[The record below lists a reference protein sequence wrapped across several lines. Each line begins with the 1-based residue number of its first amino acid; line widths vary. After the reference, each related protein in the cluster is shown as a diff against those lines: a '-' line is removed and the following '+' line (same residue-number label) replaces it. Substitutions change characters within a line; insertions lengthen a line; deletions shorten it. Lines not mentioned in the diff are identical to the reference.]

1 MSNSQINLPKTAF
14 SMKANLP
21 AREPEILEYWQKIN
35 LYRELRNSSKGK
47 EKFVLHDGPPYANG
61 NIHMGTALNKILKD
75 IIVKFHQMDGKD
87 SIYVPGWD
95 CHGLPIEWKI
105 EEQYKKNKKNK
116 NDVPIVEFR
125 KECRLFAEKW
135 IEVHKGQFKRLGVVG
150 DWENYYSTMSFDAE
164 AQIVR
169 ELGKFLKEGS
179 LYRGFKPVLWST
191 VEKTALADAEVERVL
206 SMADGA
212 LLLIDSAE
220 GVMPQTKFV
229 LSKAL
234 KQGLKPIV
242 VINKLDKADQR
253 ANEVLDETFDL
264 FVSLDANEEQLD
276 FPVLYAS
283 GRSGWADTEVDG
295 PRENLNP
302 LLDLILDHVKPAK
315 FEKEKPFAMLSTLLY
330 ADSFLGRSLVGRITQ
345 GTAKANQSIKAINL
359 NGEKVDEGKL
369 TKIFRY
375 EGTKKVPIEVGE
387 AGDIV
392 VIAGLENANV
402 ADTICDLDV
411 NEPISATPIDPP
423 TMSIT
428 ITVNTSP
435 LAGKEGK
442 KLTSTQIRDRL
453 LQEAQNNVGITFAEN
468 NGNDS
473 FVVSG
478 RGELMLEILLTQMR
492 REGFEMTVSPPK
504 VLYQTD
510 ESGKKLE
517 PIEEITM
524 DLDEEYSSKVIDS
537 MNRRKGKL
545 IDLKDTGKDKKRLI
559 FHAPTRGLM
568 GYTSRFLTLTKGNG
582 VINRIFHSYGPFE
595 GEMEGR
601 RNGALIAMEQ
611 GKAVAFAIFNL
622 QARGEM
628 FVTHNDP
635 VYPGMIVGLSPK
647 PGDMIINVMKGKK
660 LTNMRTQGTD
670 ENVVL
675 TPVRKMSIAEQLSML
690 NTDEALEITPESCR
704 LRKSILDPHERKRSE
719 KSGAAA

>member
-1 MSNSQINLPKTAF
+1 MRNNIRNITIIAHVDHGKTTMID
-14 SMKANLP
+14 SLMKQSGSF
-21 AREPEILEYWQKIN
+21 RENE
-35 LYRELRNSSKGK
+35 
-47 EKFVLHDGPPYANG
+47 
-61 NIHMGTALNKILKD
+61 
-75 IIVKFHQMDGKD
+75 
-87 SIYVPGWD
+87 
-95 CHGLPIEWKI
+95 
-105 EEQYKKNKKNK
+105 
-116 NDVPIVEFR
+116 IVEER
-125 KECRLFAEKW
+125 LMDSGELEKERGITILAKPASINWQGSRINIIDTPGHRDFA
-135 IEVHKGQFKRLGVVG
+135 
-150 DWENYYSTMSFDAE
+150 
-164 AQIVR
+164 
-169 ELGKFLKEGS
+169 
-179 LYRGFKPVLWST
+179 
-191 VEKTALADAEVERVL
+191 AEVERVL

-229 LSKAL
+229 LAKAL

-242 VINKLDKADQR
+242 IINKLDKPDQR
-253 ANEVLDETFDL
+253 AEEVLDETFDL

-283 GRSGWADTEVDG
+283 GRSGWANKEVDG
-295 PRENLNP
+295 SRENLHP
-302 LLDLILDHVKPAK
+302 LLDLILEHVQPDKLDNN
-315 FEKEKPFAMLSTLLY
+315 KPFAMLSTLLY
-330 ADSFLGRSLVGRITQ
+330 ADSFLGRSLVGKISQ
-345 GTAKANQSIKAINL
+345 GSAKANQQIKAINL
-359 NGEKVDEGKL
+359 KGEKVDEGRL

-392 VIAGLENANV
+392 VIAGLEKANV
-402 ADTICDLDV
+402 ADTICDLEV
-411 NEPISATPIDPP
+411 NEPIPATPIDPP
-423 TMSIT
+423 TMSIKV
-428 ITVNTSP
+428 TVNSSP
-435 LAGKEGK
+435 LAGTEGK
-442 KLTSTQIRDRL
+442 KLTSTQIRERL
-453 LQEAQNNVGITFAEN
+453 ILESQNNVGITFSEN
-468 NGNDS
+468 KNNDA
-473 FVVSG
+473 FEISG

-504 VLYQTD
+504 VLFKKD
-510 ESGKKLE
+510 ENGNKLE

-524 DLDEEYSSKVIDS
+524 DLDEEHSSKVIDS

-582 VINRIFHSYGPFE
+582 VINRIFHSYGKYE

-601 RNGALIAMEQ
+601 RNGALISMET

-635 VYPGMIVGLSPK
+635 VYVGMIVGLAPK
-647 PGDMIINVMKGKK
+647 AGDLQINVMKGKK

-675 TPVRKMSIAEQLSML
+675 TPVRKMSIAEQLSIL
-690 NTDEALEITPESCR
+690 NTDEALEITPKSCR
-704 LRKSILDPHERKRSE
+704 LRKAILNPHERKKSE
-719 KSGAAA
+719 KASASAA

>member
-1 MSNSQINLPKTAF
+1 MNNNIRNITIIAHVDHGKTTLIDNLMKQSGSFRENEIVDERLMDSGELEKERGITILAKPASIN
-14 SMKANLP
+14 
-21 AREPEILEYWQKIN
+21 W
-35 LYRELRNSSKGK
+35 
-47 EKFVLHDGPPYANG
+47 
-61 NIHMGTALNKILKD
+61 
-75 IIVKFHQMDGKD
+75 KD
-87 SIYVPGWD
+87 SRINIIDTPGHRD
-95 CHGLPIEWKI
+95 
-105 EEQYKKNKKNK
+105 
-116 NDVPIVEFR
+116 
-125 KECRLFAEKW
+125 FA
-135 IEVHKGQFKRLGVVG
+135 
-150 DWENYYSTMSFDAE
+150 
-164 AQIVR
+164 
-169 ELGKFLKEGS
+169 
-179 LYRGFKPVLWST
+179 
-191 VEKTALADAEVERVL
+191 AEVERVL

-276 FPVLYAS
+276 FPVMYAS
-283 GRSGWADTEVDG
+283 GRSGWASKEVDG
-295 PRENLNP
+295 PRDNLHP
-302 LLDLILDHVKPAK
+302 LLDLIIDHVKPAELDK
-315 FEKEKPFAMLSTLLY
+315 TKPFAMLSTLLY
-330 ADSFLGRSLVGRITQ
+330 ADSFLGRSLVGRISQ
-345 GTAKANQSIKAINL
+345 GTAKANQPIKAINL
-359 NGEKVDEGKL
+359 KGEKVDEGKL

-392 VIAGLENANV
+392 VIAGLEKANV
-402 ADTICDLDV
+402 ADTICDPELND
-411 NEPISATPIDPP
+411 PIPATPIDPP

-428 ITVNTSP
+428 ISVNSSP
-435 LAGKEGK
+435 LAGTEGK

-453 LQEAQNNVGITFAEN
+453 VQEAQNNVGITFSQNAN
-468 NGNDS
+468 VDS
-473 FVVSG
+473 FVISG

-504 VLYQTD
+504 VLYQQD
-510 ESGKKLE
+510 EAGNKLE
-517 PIEEITM
+517 PIEEITV
-524 DLDEEYSSKVIDS
+524 DLDEEFSSKIIDS

-545 IDLKDTGKDKKRLI
+545 LDLKDTGKDKKRLI

-568 GYTSRFLTLTKGNG
+568 GYTSRFLTLTKGTG
-582 VINRIFHSYGPFE
+582 VINRIFHGYGKFE
-595 GEMEGR
+595 GEMDGR
-601 RNGALIAMEQ
+601 KNGALISMAT

-635 VYPGMIVGLSPK
+635 VYEGMIVGLAPK
-647 PGDMIINVMKGKK
+647 PGDMIINVMKGKQ

-690 NTDEALEITPESCR
+690 NTDEALEITPKSLR
-704 LRKSILDPHERKRSE
+704 LRKAILNPNDRKKNE
-719 KSGAAA
+719 KSSTPL

>member
-1 MSNSQINLPKTAF
+1 MSNNIRNITIIAHVDHGKTTMIDNLMKQSGSFRENEVIDERLMDSGELEKERGITILAKPASIN
-14 SMKANLP
+14 
-21 AREPEILEYWQKIN
+21 W
-35 LYRELRNSSKGK
+35 
-47 EKFVLHDGPPYANG
+47 
-61 NIHMGTALNKILKD
+61 
-75 IIVKFHQMDGKD
+75 KD
-87 SIYVPGWD
+87 SRVNIIDTPGHRD
-95 CHGLPIEWKI
+95 
-105 EEQYKKNKKNK
+105 
-116 NDVPIVEFR
+116 
-125 KECRLFAEKW
+125 FA
-135 IEVHKGQFKRLGVVG
+135 
-150 DWENYYSTMSFDAE
+150 
-164 AQIVR
+164 
-169 ELGKFLKEGS
+169 
-179 LYRGFKPVLWST
+179 
-191 VEKTALADAEVERVL
+191 AEVERVL

-229 LSKAL
+229 LAKAL

-283 GRSGWADTEVDG
+283 GRSGWASKEVDG
-295 PRENLNP
+295 PRENLHP
-302 LLDLILDHVKPAK
+302 LLDLIIEHVKPAELDK
-315 FEKEKPFAMLSTLLY
+315 TKPFAMLSTLLY
-330 ADSFLGRSLVGRITQ
+330 ADSFLGRSLVGKISQ
-345 GTAKANQSIKAINL
+345 GTAKANQPIKAINL
-359 NGEKVDEGKL
+359 KGEKVDEGKL

-375 EGTKKVPIEVGE
+375 EGTKKVPIEIGE

-392 VIAGLENANV
+392 VIAGLEKANV
-402 ADTICDLDV
+402 ADTICDPEL
-411 NEPISATPIDPP
+411 NEPIPATPIDPP

-428 ITVNTSP
+428 ISVNSSP
-435 LAGKEGK
+435 LAGTEGK

-453 LQEAQNNVGITFAEN
+453 VSEAQNNVGITFSQNAN
-468 NGNDS
+468 VDS
-473 FVVSG
+473 FVISG

-504 VLYQTD
+504 VLYQKD
-510 ESGKKLE
+510 EAGNKLE
-517 PIEEITM
+517 PIEEITV
-524 DLDEEYSSKVIDS
+524 DLDEEYSSKIIDS

-545 IDLKDTGKDKKRLI
+545 LDLKDTGKNKKRLV

-568 GYTSRFLTLTKGNG
+568 GYTSRFLTLTKGTG
-582 VINRIFHSYGPFE
+582 VINRIFHGYGKFE
-595 GEMEGR
+595 GEMDGR
-601 RNGALIAMEQ
+601 KNGALISMST

-635 VYPGMIVGLSPK
+635 VYEGMIVGLTPK
-647 PGDMIINVMKGKK
+647 PGDMIINVMKGKQ

-675 TPVRKMSIAEQLSML
+675 TPVRQMSIAEQLSML
-690 NTDEALEITPESCR
+690 NTDEALEITPKSLR
-704 LRKSILDPHERKRSE
+704 LRKAILNPHDRKKSE

>member
-1 MSNSQINLPKTAF
+1 MANNIRNITIIAHVDHGKTTMIDNLMKQSGSFRENEVVDERLMDSGELEKERGITILAKPASIDWQESRIN
-14 SMKANLP
+14 
-21 AREPEILEYWQKIN
+21 
-35 LYRELRNSSKGK
+35 
-47 EKFVLHDGPPYANG
+47 
-61 NIHMGTALNKILKD
+61 
-75 IIVKFHQMDGKD
+75 IIDT
-87 SIYVPGWD
+87 PGHRD
-95 CHGLPIEWKI
+95 
-105 EEQYKKNKKNK
+105 
-116 NDVPIVEFR
+116 
-125 KECRLFAEKW
+125 FA
-135 IEVHKGQFKRLGVVG
+135 
-150 DWENYYSTMSFDAE
+150 
-164 AQIVR
+164 
-169 ELGKFLKEGS
+169 
-179 LYRGFKPVLWST
+179 
-191 VEKTALADAEVERVL
+191 AEVERVL

-229 LSKAL
+229 LAKAL

-283 GRSGWADTEVDG
+283 GRSGWASKEVDG
-295 PRENLNP
+295 PRENLHP
-302 LLDLILDHVKPAK
+302 LLDLIIEHVKPAELDK
-315 FEKEKPFAMLSTLLY
+315 TKPFAMLSTLLY
-330 ADSFLGRSLVGRITQ
+330 ADSFLGRSLVGKISQ
-345 GTAKANQSIKAINL
+345 GTAKANQPIKAINL
-359 NGEKVDEGKL
+359 KGEKVDEGRL

-392 VIAGLENANV
+392 IIAGLEKANV
-402 ADTICDLDV
+402 ADTICDLEV
-411 NEPISATPIDPP
+411 TEPIHATPIDPP

-428 ITVNTSP
+428 ISVNNSP
-435 LAGKEGK
+435 LAGTEGK

-453 LQEAQNNVGITFAEN
+453 LTEAQNNVGISFSQN
-468 NGNDS
+468 NNVDA
-473 FVVSG
+473 FVISG

-504 VLYQTD
+504 VLYQKD
-510 ESGKKLE
+510 ENGNRME
-517 PIEEITM
+517 PIEEITV
-524 DLDEEYSSKVIDS
+524 DLDEEFSSKIIDS

-545 IDLKDTGKDKKRLI
+545 QDLKDTGKDKKRLI

-568 GYTSRFLTLTKGNG
+568 GYTSRFLTLTKGTG
-582 VINRIFHSYGPFE
+582 VINRIFHGYGKFE
-595 GEMEGR
+595 GEMDGR
-601 RNGALIAMEQ
+601 KNGALISMAN

-635 VYPGMIVGLSPK
+635 VYEGMIVGLAPK
-647 PGDMIINVMKGKK
+647 AGDMIINVMKGKQ

-675 TPVRKMSIAEQLSML
+675 TPVRQMSIAEQLSML
-690 NTDEALEITPESCR
+690 NTDEALEITPKSLR
-704 LRKSILDPHERKRSE
+704 LRKAILNPTDRKKNE
-719 KSGAAA
+719 KSGTPI

>member
-1 MSNSQINLPKTAF
+1 MDNNIRNITIIAHVDHGKTTLIDSLMKQSGSFRENEVVDERLMDSGELEKERGITILAKPASIN
-14 SMKANLP
+14 
-21 AREPEILEYWQKIN
+21 WQES
-35 LYRELRNSSKGK
+35 R
-47 EKFVLHDGPPYANG
+47 V
-61 NIHMGTALNKILKD
+61 NIIDT
-75 IIVKFHQMDGKD
+75 
-87 SIYVPGWD
+87 PGHRD
-95 CHGLPIEWKI
+95 
-105 EEQYKKNKKNK
+105 
-116 NDVPIVEFR
+116 
-125 KECRLFAEKW
+125 FA
-135 IEVHKGQFKRLGVVG
+135 
-150 DWENYYSTMSFDAE
+150 
-164 AQIVR
+164 
-169 ELGKFLKEGS
+169 
-179 LYRGFKPVLWST
+179 
-191 VEKTALADAEVERVL
+191 AEVERVL

-229 LSKAL
+229 LAKAL

-283 GRSGWADTEVDG
+283 GRSGWASTEVNG
-295 PRENLNP
+295 PRENLHP
-302 LLDLILDHVKPAK
+302 LLDLIIEHVKPAELDK
-315 FEKEKPFAMLSTLLY
+315 AKPFAMLSTLLY
-330 ADSFLGRSLVGRITQ
+330 ADSFLGRSLVGKISQ
-345 GTAKANQSIKAINL
+345 GTAKANQPIKAINL
-359 NGEKVDEGKL
+359 KGEKVDEGKL

-392 VIAGLENANV
+392 IIAGLEKANV
-402 ADTICDLDV
+402 ADTICDLEV
-411 NEPISATPIDPP
+411 NEPIPATPIDPP

-428 ITVNTSP
+428 ISVNSSP
-435 LAGKEGK
+435 LAGTEGK

-453 LQEAQNNVGITFAEN
+453 VTEAQNNVGISFSQNTN
-468 NGNDS
+468 VDS
-473 FVVSG
+473 FIISG

-504 VLYQTD
+504 VLYQQD
-510 ESGKKLE
+510 KNGNKLE
-517 PIEEITM
+517 PIEEITV
-524 DLDEEYSSKVIDS
+524 DLDEEYSSKIIDS

-568 GYTSRFLTLTKGNG
+568 GYTSRFLTLTKGTG
-582 VINRIFHSYGPFE
+582 VINRIFHDYGKFE
-595 GEMEGR
+595 GEMDGR
-601 RNGALIAMEQ
+601 KNGALISMAT

-628 FVTHNDP
+628 FVTHNDS
-635 VYPGMIVGLSPK
+635 VYEGMIVGLTPK
-647 PGDMIINVMKGKK
+647 PGDMIINVMKGKQ

-675 TPVRKMSIAEQLSML
+675 TPVRKMSIAEQLSIL
-690 NTDEALEITPESCR
+690 NTDEALEITPKSLR
-704 LRKSILDPHERKRSE
+704 LRKAILNPHDRKKNE
-719 KSGAAA
+719 KSENPL

>member
-1 MSNSQINLPKTAF
+1 MINNIRNITIIAHVDHGKTTLIDNL
-14 SMKANLP
+14 MKQSGSFRENEVVDERLMDSGELEKERGITILAKP
-21 AREPEILEYWQKIN
+21 ASIN
-35 LYRELRNSSKGK
+35 WKDNRI
-47 EKFVLHDGPPYANG
+47 
-61 NIHMGTALNKILKD
+61 NIIDT
-75 IIVKFHQMDGKD
+75 
-87 SIYVPGWD
+87 PGHRD
-95 CHGLPIEWKI
+95 
-105 EEQYKKNKKNK
+105 
-116 NDVPIVEFR
+116 
-125 KECRLFAEKW
+125 FA
-135 IEVHKGQFKRLGVVG
+135 
-150 DWENYYSTMSFDAE
+150 
-164 AQIVR
+164 
-169 ELGKFLKEGS
+169 
-179 LYRGFKPVLWST
+179 
-191 VEKTALADAEVERVL
+191 AEVERVL

-295 PRENLNP
+295 PRGNLNP

-359 NGEKVDEGKL
+359 KGEKVDEGKL

-392 VIAGLENANV
+392 VIAGLEKANV
-402 ADTICDLDV
+402 SDTICDLDV
-411 NEPISATPIDPP
+411 IEPISATPIDPP

-504 VLYQTD
+504 VLYQID

-517 PIEEITM
+517 PIEEIIM

-545 IDLKDTGKDKKRLI
+545 INLKDTGKDKKRLI

-675 TPVRKMSIAEQLSML
+675 TPVRQMSIAEQLSML
-690 NTDEALEITPESCR
+690 NTDEALEITPKSCR

>member
-1 MSNSQINLPKTAF
+1 MT
-14 SMKANLP
+14 
-21 AREPEILEYWQKIN
+21 
-35 LYRELRNSSKGK
+35 
-47 EKFVLHDGPPYANG
+47 
-61 NIHMGTALNKILKD
+61 KD
-75 IIVKFHQMDGKD
+75 IRNITIIAHVDHGKTTLID
-87 SIYVPGWD
+87 SLMKQSGSFRENEV
-95 CHGLPIEWKI
+95 I
-105 EEQYKKNKKNK
+105 EERVM
-116 NDVPIVEFR
+116 DSGELE
-125 KECRLFAEKW
+125 KERGITILAKPTSIDWQNSRINIIDTPGHRDFA
-135 IEVHKGQFKRLGVVG
+135 
-150 DWENYYSTMSFDAE
+150 
-164 AQIVR
+164 
-169 ELGKFLKEGS
+169 
-179 LYRGFKPVLWST
+179 
-191 VEKTALADAEVERVL
+191 AEVERVL
-206 SMADGA
+206 HMADGA

-276 FPVLYAS
+276 FKVLYAS
-283 GRSGWADTEVDG
+283 GRSGWASKEIDG
-295 PRENLNP
+295 PRENLHP
-302 LLDLILDHVKPAK
+302 LLDLIIEQVQPAALDKT
-315 FEKEKPFAMLSTLLY
+315 KPFAMLSTLLY
-330 ADSFLGRSLVGRITQ
+330 ADSFLGRSLVGKISQ
-345 GTAKANQSIKAINL
+345 GTAKANQQIKAINL
-359 NGEKVDEGKL
+359 QGEKVDSGRL

-375 EGTKKVPIEVGE
+375 EGTKKVPIEIGE

-392 VIAGLENANV
+392 IIAGLEKANV
-402 ADTICDLDV
+402 ADTICDPEV
-411 NEPISATPIDPP
+411 NDPISATPIDPP

-428 ITVNTSP
+428 VSVNSSP
-435 LAGKEGK
+435 LAGTEGK

-453 LQEAQNNVGITFAEN
+453 VMEAENNVGITFSQN
-468 NGNDS
+468 TNVDS
-473 FVVSG
+473 FVISG

-504 VLYQTD
+504 VLFQKND
-510 ESGKKLE
+510 NGGKLE

-524 DLDEEYSSKVIDS
+524 DLDEEHSSKVIDS

-568 GYTSRFLTLTKGNG
+568 GYTSRFLTLTKGTG
-582 VINRIFHSYGPFE
+582 VINRIFHAYGE
-595 GEMEGR
+595 YTGDMEGR
-601 RNGALIAMEQ
+601 RNGALISMEK

-635 VYPGMIVGLSPK
+635 VYEGMIVGLSSK
-647 PGDMIINVMKGKK
+647 SGDLEINVMKGKK

-675 TPVRKMSIAEQLSML
+675 TPVRKMAIAEQLSML
-690 NTDEALEITPESCR
+690 NTDEALEITPKSCR
-704 LRKSILDPHERKRSE
+704 LRKAILNPHDRKRQS
-719 KSGAAA
+719 KAS

>member
-1 MSNSQINLPKTAF
+1 MSNNIRNITIIAHVDHGKTTMIDNLMKQSGSFRENEVVDERLMDSGELEKERGITILAKPASIN
-14 SMKANLP
+14 
-21 AREPEILEYWQKIN
+21 WQDS
-35 LYRELRNSSKGK
+35 R
-47 EKFVLHDGPPYANG
+47 V
-61 NIHMGTALNKILKD
+61 NIIDT
-75 IIVKFHQMDGKD
+75 
-87 SIYVPGWD
+87 PGHRD
-95 CHGLPIEWKI
+95 
-105 EEQYKKNKKNK
+105 
-116 NDVPIVEFR
+116 
-125 KECRLFAEKW
+125 FA
-135 IEVHKGQFKRLGVVG
+135 
-150 DWENYYSTMSFDAE
+150 
-164 AQIVR
+164 
-169 ELGKFLKEGS
+169 
-179 LYRGFKPVLWST
+179 
-191 VEKTALADAEVERVL
+191 AEVERVL

-229 LSKAL
+229 LAKAL

-283 GRSGWADTEVDG
+283 GRSGWASKEVDG
-295 PRENLNP
+295 PRENLHP
-302 LLDLILDHVKPAK
+302 LLDLIIEHVKPAELDK
-315 FEKEKPFAMLSTLLY
+315 TKPFAMLSTLLY
-330 ADSFLGRSLVGRITQ
+330 ADSFLGRSLVGRISQ
-345 GTAKANQSIKAINL
+345 GTAKANQPIKAINL

-375 EGTKKVPIEVGE
+375 EGTKKVPIEIGE

-392 VIAGLENANV
+392 VIAGLEKANV
-402 ADTICDLDV
+402 ADTICDPEL
-411 NEPISATPIDPP
+411 NEPIPATPIDPP

-428 ITVNTSP
+428 ISVNSSP
-435 LAGKEGK
+435 LAGTEGK

-453 LQEAQNNVGITFAEN
+453 LSEAQNNVGITFSQNAN
-468 NGNDS
+468 VDS
-473 FVVSG
+473 FVISG

-504 VLYQTD
+504 VLFQKD
-510 ESGKKLE
+510 EAGNKLE
-517 PIEEITM
+517 PIEEITV
-524 DLDEEYSSKVIDS
+524 DLDEEFSSKIIDS

-545 IDLKDTGKDKKRLI
+545 LDLKDTGKDKKRLV

-568 GYTSRFLTLTKGNG
+568 GYTSRFLTLTKGTG
-582 VINRIFHSYGPFE
+582 VINRIFHGYGKFE
-595 GEMEGR
+595 GEMDGR
-601 RNGALIAMEQ
+601 KNGALISMST

-635 VYPGMIVGLSPK
+635 VYEGMIVGLTPK
-647 PGDMIINVMKGKK
+647 PGDMIINVMKGKQ

-675 TPVRKMSIAEQLSML
+675 TPVRQMSIAEQLSML
-690 NTDEALEITPESCR
+690 NTDEALEITPKSLR
-704 LRKSILDPHERKRSE
+704 LRKAILNPHDRKKSE

>member
-1 MSNSQINLPKTAF
+1 MNNSIRNITIIAHVDHGKTTLIDNLMKQSGSFRENEIVDERLMDSGELEKERGITILAKPASINWK
-14 SMKANLP
+14 
-21 AREPEILEYWQKIN
+21 
-35 LYRELRNSSKGK
+35 NSR
-47 EKFVLHDGPPYANG
+47 V
-61 NIHMGTALNKILKD
+61 NIIDT
-75 IIVKFHQMDGKD
+75 
-87 SIYVPGWD
+87 PGHRD
-95 CHGLPIEWKI
+95 
-105 EEQYKKNKKNK
+105 
-116 NDVPIVEFR
+116 
-125 KECRLFAEKW
+125 FA
-135 IEVHKGQFKRLGVVG
+135 
-150 DWENYYSTMSFDAE
+150 
-164 AQIVR
+164 
-169 ELGKFLKEGS
+169 
-179 LYRGFKPVLWST
+179 
-191 VEKTALADAEVERVL
+191 AEVERVL

-229 LSKAL
+229 LAKAL
-234 KQGLKPIV
+234 RQGLKPIV
-242 VINKLDKADQR
+242 VINKLDKPDQR
-253 ANEVLDETFDL
+253 ANEVLEETFDL

-283 GRSGWADTEVDG
+283 GRSGWASKELDG

-302 LLDLILDHVKPAK
+302 LLDLIIDQVKPAEFDK
-315 FEKEKPFAMLSTLLY
+315 SKPFAMLSTLLY
-330 ADSFLGRSLVGRITQ
+330 ADSFLGRSLVGRISQ
-345 GTAKANQSIKAINL
+345 GTAKANQQIKAINL
-359 NGEKVDEGKL
+359 QREKVDEGRL

-375 EGTKKVPIEVGE
+375 EGTKKVPIDVGE

-392 VIAGLENANV
+392 VIAGLEKANV

-411 NEPISATPIDPP
+411 NEPIAATPIDPP

-428 ITVNTSP
+428 ITVNSSP
-435 LAGKEGK
+435 LVGIEGK

-453 LQEAQNNVGITFAEN
+453 VLEAQNNVGITFSEN
-468 NGNDS
+468 TGKDS
-473 FVVSG
+473 FEISG

-504 VLYQTD
+504 VLF
-510 ESGKKLE
+510 KKDDNGNRLE

-582 VINRIFHSYGPFE
+582 VINRIFHSYGKFE
-595 GEMEGR
+595 GEMEVR
-601 RNGALIAMEQ
+601 RNGALISMEK
-611 GKAVAFAIFNL
+611 GKAVAFAIYNL

-628 FVTHNDP
+628 FVTHNDS
-635 VYPGMIVGLSPK
+635 VYAGMIVGLAPK

-675 TPVRKMSIAEQLSML
+675 TPIRKMSIAEQLSIL
-690 NTDEALEITPESCR
+690 NGDEALEITPKSCR
-704 LRKSILDPHERKRSE
+704 LRKAILDPHERKKSE
-719 KSGAAA
+719 KSGAAGGMPPGGMGGMGM

>member
-1 MSNSQINLPKTAF
+1 MSNNIRNITIIAHVDHGKTTMIDNLMKQSGSFRDNEVVDERLMDSGELEKERGITILAKPASIN
-14 SMKANLP
+14 
-21 AREPEILEYWQKIN
+21 WQDS
-35 LYRELRNSSKGK
+35 R
-47 EKFVLHDGPPYANG
+47 V
-61 NIHMGTALNKILKD
+61 NIIDT
-75 IIVKFHQMDGKD
+75 
-87 SIYVPGWD
+87 PGHRD
-95 CHGLPIEWKI
+95 
-105 EEQYKKNKKNK
+105 
-116 NDVPIVEFR
+116 
-125 KECRLFAEKW
+125 FA
-135 IEVHKGQFKRLGVVG
+135 
-150 DWENYYSTMSFDAE
+150 
-164 AQIVR
+164 
-169 ELGKFLKEGS
+169 
-179 LYRGFKPVLWST
+179 
-191 VEKTALADAEVERVL
+191 AEVERVL

-229 LSKAL
+229 LAKAL

-283 GRSGWADTEVDG
+283 GRSGWASKEVDG
-295 PRENLNP
+295 PRENLHP
-302 LLDLILDHVKPAK
+302 LLDLIIEHVKPAELDK
-315 FEKEKPFAMLSTLLY
+315 TKPFAMLSTLLY
-330 ADSFLGRSLVGRITQ
+330 ADSFLGRSLVGRISQ
-345 GTAKANQSIKAINL
+345 GTAKANQPIKAINL
-359 NGEKVDEGKL
+359 KGEKVDEGRL

-375 EGTKKVPIEVGE
+375 EGTKKVPIEIGE

-392 VIAGLENANV
+392 VIAGLEKANV
-402 ADTICDLDV
+402 ADTICDPEL
-411 NEPISATPIDPP
+411 NEPIPATPIDPP

-428 ITVNTSP
+428 ISVNSSP
-435 LAGKEGK
+435 LAGTEGK

-453 LQEAQNNVGITFAEN
+453 VSEAQNNVGITFSQNEN
-468 NGNDS
+468 VDS
-473 FVVSG
+473 FVISG

-504 VLYQTD
+504 VLFQKD
-510 ESGKKLE
+510 EAGNKLE
-517 PIEEITM
+517 PIEEITV
-524 DLDEEYSSKVIDS
+524 DLDEEFSSKIIDS

-545 IDLKDTGKDKKRLI
+545 LDLKDTGKDKKRLV

-568 GYTSRFLTLTKGNG
+568 GYTSRFLTLTKGTG
-582 VINRIFHSYGPFE
+582 VINRIFHGYGKFE
-595 GEMEGR
+595 GEMDGR
-601 RNGALIAMEQ
+601 KNGALISMST

-635 VYPGMIVGLSPK
+635 VYEGMIVGLTPK
-647 PGDMIINVMKGKK
+647 PGDMIINVMKGKQ

-675 TPVRKMSIAEQLSML
+675 TPVRQMSIAEQLSML
-690 NTDEALEITPESCR
+690 NTDEALEITPKSLR
-704 LRKSILDPHERKRSE
+704 LRKAILNPHERKKSE